1 MAKKR
6 TARDIMKAPVI
17 TAKEDMLI
25 TDAMKLMA
33 RRRISGLPVVDDDG
47 NLLGMITGRLIMD
60 YAVDGVAARTKVS
73 EAMTKLILE
82 AYAPGFAPDTLVEEI
97 VNQFLSS
104 RINRVLIVEDSKVV
118 GIISRI
124 DIICELDRIYSRYI
138 AGAEA

>member
-6 TARDIMKAPVI
+6 TARDIMKTPVI

-47 NLLGMITGRLIMD
+47 RLIGMVTGRLIMNF
-60 YAVDGVAARTKVS
+60 AVSGEAARTRVS
-73 EAMTKLILE
+73 EVMSKQLE
-82 AYAPGFAPDTLVEEI
+82 IYGPTYAPDIAADELVNRFAT
-97 VNQFLSS
+97 S
-104 RINRVLIVEDSKVV
+104 RINRVLIVEDGRVV

-124 DIICELDRIYSRYI
+124 DIICELDQIYSRFVMS
-138 AGAEA
+138 